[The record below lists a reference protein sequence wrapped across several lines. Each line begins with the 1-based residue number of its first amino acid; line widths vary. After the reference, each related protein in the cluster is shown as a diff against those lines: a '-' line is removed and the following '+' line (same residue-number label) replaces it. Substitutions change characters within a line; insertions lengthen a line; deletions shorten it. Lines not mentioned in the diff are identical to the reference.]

1 MIRFIRGEL
10 VKMKELT
17 KTLQEKYLN
26 ETKNEKAKLS
36 RFLKRRRIELGKTLE
51 EVSEGV
57 CSTSYLSK
65 IENCLVDV
73 DDSYFKM
80 LFEKLNL
87 EYNNVVNER
96 SAPIYDEM
104 IKAYLL
110 EDYKYIEELTNTAIE
125 NHSYSDTEIEILL
138 ILYNL
143 TIGSIDEAKKCL
155 ENLELIK
162 HTLSTDD
169 L

>member
-1 MIRFIRGEL
+1 MIRFLRGDL

-87 EYNNVVNER
+87 EYNNVVN
-96 SAPIYDEM
+96 
-104 IKAYLL
+104 
-110 EDYKYIEELTNTAIE
+110 
-125 NHSYSDTEIEILL
+125 
-138 ILYNL
+138 
-143 TIGSIDEAKKCL
+143 
-155 ENLELIK
+155 
-162 HTLSTDD
+162 
-169 L
+169 